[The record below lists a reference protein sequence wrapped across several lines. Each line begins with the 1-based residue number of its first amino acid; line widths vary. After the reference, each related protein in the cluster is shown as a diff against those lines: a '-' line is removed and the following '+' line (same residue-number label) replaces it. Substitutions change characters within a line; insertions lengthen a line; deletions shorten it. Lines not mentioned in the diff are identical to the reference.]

1 MSAKRLAQYLAQFK
15 VNKGQLLLLLFLLLL
30 LLLTFPLLLTIHTCV
45 RTKFKRTDYTP
56 DEVAPGLKLNNL
68 ESWNR
73 GGIHDNIKLTWKGGG
88 GSHHV

>member
-15 VNKGQLLLLLFLLLL
+15 VNKDQLLLLLFLL

-45 RTKFKRTDYTP
+45 RTKLKRTDYTP
-56 DEVAPGLKLNNL
+56 DEVAPGLKLNNP

-73 GGIHDNIKLTWKGGG
+73 DGIHDNIKLTWKGGG
-88 GSHHV
+88 GWHHV